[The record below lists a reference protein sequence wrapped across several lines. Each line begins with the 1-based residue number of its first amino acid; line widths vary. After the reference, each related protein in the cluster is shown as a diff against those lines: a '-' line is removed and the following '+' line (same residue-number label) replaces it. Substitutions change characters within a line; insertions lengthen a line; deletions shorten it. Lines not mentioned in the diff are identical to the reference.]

1 MKGKAFFEKLK
12 KQGKIENEDF
22 NKFIEE
28 LPDTVEVPDIFV
40 NLFEQE
46 FLTRDRAS
54 ADFKIVNKIKAETL
68 NGVDAE
74 LKAIAS
80 ILDIGDQE
88 AIDKEENTF
97 KKVGLIKDAI
107 PKLVQKNSKPSTDDK
122 VKQLEKNNSELLDK
136 IKSITTESE
145 TKIKDQAKIFKEKES
160 SMKIDWTLDKQLA
173 GFTFAEEFNGLKESI
188 ITNAVTAIK
197 SKNHLTLDDK
207 GQIIV
212 NEVVDGV
219 AKPKFNGND
228 LVTIDNLLLE
238 PLKPFL
244 KKNNSSETE
253 AAKGKTE
260 NRREIAS
267 NVDPNKM
274 TLQQMRKQGNTQ
286 LV

>member
-1 MKGKAFFEKLK
+1 MKGKQFFEKIK

-28 LPDTVEVPDIFV
+28 LPETIEIPDIAV

-46 FLTRDRAS
+46 FLTRERAQS
-54 ADFKIVNKIKAETL
+54 DFKIVNKIKAETL

-74 LKAIAS
+74 IKTIAS
-80 ILDIGDQE
+80 ILDVSDQE
-88 AIDKEENTF
+88 AIEKEENTF
-97 KKVGLIKDAI
+97 KKIALVKNAI
-107 PKLVQKNSKPSTDDK
+107 PNLINKSSKPSTDEK
-122 VKQLEKNNSELLDK
+122 VKTLEKNNAELLEK
-136 IKSITTESE
+136 IKSISVESE
-145 TKIKDQAKIFKEKES
+145 EKIKEQAKIFKEKES

-173 GFTFAEEFNGLKESI
+173 GFTFADEFNGLKESI

-212 NEVVDGV
+212 NEIVDGV

-228 LVTIDNLLLE
+228 LVTIDSLLLD

-244 KKNNSSETE
+244 KKNNSSETGE
-253 AAKGKTE
+253 KTKE
-260 NRREIAS
+260 KQHREIAS
-267 NVDPNKM
+267 NVDPGKM
-274 TLQQMRKQGNTQ
+274 TLQQLRKQGNTQ
-286 LV
+286 AV